1 MATEYKITNAMRVR
15 YMEELKY
22 LETDKMQEI
31 AQLINEARSFGD
43 LSENSEYDEAKN
55 AQGELMGRIAELR
68 NILDNAVIISDEAS
82 EEMKGIV
89 GLGCTVVVRDLEF
102 DENEVF
108 AIVGTQEANPMEA
121 RISDESPLGKAL
133 LGKRVGEI
141 AEYEAPVGTVR
152 FEILSVER

>member
-22 LETDKMQEI
+22 LETEKMQEI

>member
-22 LETDKMQEI
+22 LETEKMQEI

-141 AEYEAPVGTVR
+141 AEYEALVGTVR